1 MKYSLNQIK
10 KYVPEVSSIP
20 VPELISRIWTS
31 VAEVESV
38 EDLSKKFEGIVVGKI
53 LSVEDHPKSEK
64 LIIANVDIGKTEPV
78 TVVTAAHNISKGD
91 FVPYIPVGG
100 IVPSIKSENGD
111 QIEIG
116 IRTMA
121 GIPSVG
127 MLASEKELGL
137 SDNHEGIMILLPEE
151 LKHELVAGESLSV
164 ALELDDVIFE
174 IENKSLTHRGDCF
187 SIVGIAREIA
197 ALYGFE
203 LIIPEWQKASL
214 SIPNLLGPEFDKV
227 MPCALKVV
235 VSATQAVERYSAI
248 VLDGVQ
254 VRKSPQWLQHYLSK
268 LGVSSVNNVVDITN
282 YVMLEYG
289 QPMHAFD
296 ASTLVHKKR
305 EDRIEYTIDVRYAK
319 AGEKIV
325 TLDNKEKIL
334 PAIAPLIT
342 DSEKP
347 LGIAGIIGGKESGI
361 TENSTRIILEAAVFN
376 KYAIRNTSM
385 SLGITTDASVV
396 FSRKQDPEKT
406 ARALLRAVHLLQELC
421 GAEVV
426 SSIADEY
433 LPQKLGSS
441 LVVSHEKMEQF
452 IGIALS
458 PVRVVAILKAL
469 GCEVVKKNGMYRI
482 DTPSWRPDIAIDED
496 VYEEIARIVGYKEI
510 VPELPKRGI
519 FGIPLSHYEQ
529 IKQASFETLSSIGI
543 VQAMNFSFV
552 SKALYD
558 RCQMPIADARSIVN
572 AISPDVQ
579 YMRKQIAP
587 GLIEQLAK
595 NQYNTNRFAL
605 FELGKISRKGLSYSG
620 EDVSTYH
627 MPEARFGIDELGL
640 PIEDEHIA
648 IGIIDDSTQPGFF
661 TLKHLI
667 EQYMQHLHV
676 EIRTAHISDLPKKI
690 SNNIP
695 SWAKELLVAFRSG
708 RSALILEKGTNVFI
722 GVIGEPATM
731 VRKSFGLTKQV
742 AIAEFSLNRIA
753 QYASL
758 EPQYREP
765 SKFPL
770 VTEDYCFEFP
780 IDVQYEN
787 VMLAYEKVNV
797 ELQGETSVKQVPID
811 IYQKREGFKQVT
823 HRLIFTPKNGS
834 LADTQLRLYRAKYIA
849 EMAKLGG
856 KII

>member
-10 KYVPEVSSIP
+10 KYVPAVSSIP

-38 EDLSKKFEGIVVGKI
+38 EDLSKKFEGILVGKI
-53 LSVEDHPKSEK
+53 LSIENHPKSEK
-64 LIIANVDIGKTEPV
+64 LIIANVDIGKQEPV
-78 TVVTAAHNISKGD
+78 TVVTAAHNIKKGD

-100 IVPSIKSENGD
+100 IVPAIKSEQGVP
-111 QIEIG
+111 IEIS

-137 SDNHEGIMILLPEE
+137 SENHDGIMILLPEE
-151 LKHELVAGESLSV
+151 LKHEPVAGGALSSV
-164 ALELDDVIFE
+164 LELDDVVFE

-187 SIVGIAREIA
+187 SMVGIAREIA

-203 LIIPEWQKASL
+203 LQIPEWQKASF
-214 SIPNLLGPEFDKV
+214 SIPSLFGAEFDKI
-227 MPCALKVV
+227 MPCALNVV

-248 VLDGVQ
+248 VLDGIQ
-254 VRKSPQWLQHYLSK
+254 VKASPQWLQHYLAK

-296 ASTLVHKKR
+296 ASMLTHKKR
-305 EDRIEYTIDVRYAK
+305 EEKLEYTIDVRYAK
-319 AGEKIV
+319 AGEKIL
-325 TLDNKEKIL
+325 TLDNKEKVL

-342 DSEKP
+342 DTEKA

-361 TENSTRIILEAAVFN
+361 TENSTRIILESAVFN

-406 ARALLRAVHLLQELC
+406 VRALLRAVHLLQELS

-426 SSIADEY
+426 SEIADEY
-433 LPQKLGSS
+433 LPQKLGTS
-441 LVVSHEKMEQF
+441 LIVSHEKMEQF
-452 IGIALS
+452 IGISLS

-482 DTPSWRPDIAIDED
+482 DTPSWRPDLTIDED
-496 VYEEIARIVGYKEI
+496 IYEEIARIIGYKEI
-510 VPELPKRGI
+510 VPELPSRGI
-519 FGIPLSHYEQ
+519 FGIPLSQYEQ
-529 IKQASFETLSSIGI
+529 VKQASFETLSALGV

-558 RCQMPIADARSIVN
+558 RCQIPIENARSIVN

-595 NQYNTNRFAL
+595 NQYNTSRFAL
-605 FELGKISRKGLSYSG
+605 FELGKISRKEMSYTG
-620 EDVSTYH
+620 EDVTEFQ
-627 MPEARFGIDELGL
+627 MPVARFGIDELGL

-648 IGIIDDSTQPGFF
+648 IGIVDDSMQPGFF
-661 TLKHLI
+661 TLKHILL
-667 EQYMQHLHV
+667 QYLQRFHV
-676 EIRTAHISDLPKKI
+676 EVRTVHVNDLPKKI
-690 SNNIP
+690 VNNIP
-695 SWAKELLVAFRSG
+695 LWAKELLKSLRTG
-708 RSALILEKGTNVFI
+708 RSALLLEKTTDSFI
-722 GVIGEPATM
+722 GVIGEPATL

-742 AIAEFSLNRIA
+742 AIAEFSLNLLA
-753 QYASL
+753 LCASL

-765 SKFPL
+765 SRFPL

-780 IDVQYEN
+780 IELQ
-787 VMLAYEKVNV
+787 YEKVVQAYLKVNE
-797 ELQGETSVKQVPID
+797 ELQGETTVKQVPID
-811 IYQKREGFKQVT
+811 IYQKKEGYKQIT
-823 HRLIFTPKNGS
+823 HRLVFTPKNGS

-849 EMAKLGG
+849 EMSKLGG
-856 KII
+856 KIV